1 MKKIMMFVAMMV
13 MFVACQESVE
23 DKAKS
28 YVENINAA
36 REAGDID
43 KAEALLQEATL
54 WTKTLSL
61 EEQAEIAPMFVA
73 CQSREEQIR
82 EKAEYIVKEAAEASA
97 NQDWDR
103 LGEIVEEEEAFCA
116 GLTDEEMEIYTEAV
130 LEAGSDLM
138 EDVLDQLK

>member
-73 CQSREEQIR
+73 CQSRETQIR
-82 EKAEYIVKEAAEASA
+82 EKVEYIVKEAAEASA

-103 LGEIVEEEEAFCA
+103 LEEIVEEEEAFCA
-116 GLTDEEMEIYTEAV
+116 GLTDEEMKIYTEAA

-138 EDVLDQLK
+138 EDFLDQLK